1 MKDALTDDPALQA
14 ILDREKITETVTR
27 IANHADAQEW
37 ELLRTCFTDEID
49 VDYTSL
55 AGGQP
60 SVVKVDD
67 LITSWRDTLAGFDAT
82 QHQVTNFVVTLAGD
96 EAQVNAYI
104 RTDHFLSGAAGGDH
118 WLVLGTYDYRLVR
131 LDGGWR
137 VRATKLTLKHL
148 EGNNGLAEAARA
160 RVSQANT
167 GSRSE

>member
-1 MKDALTDDPALQA
+1 MACSSVRRSGDHNLKDALTDDPVLQA
-14 ILDREKITETVTR
+14 ILDREKITATVTR

-67 LITSWRDTLAGFDAT
+67 LITSWRDILAGFDAT
-82 QHQVTNFVVTLAGD
+82 QHQVTNFVVTLTGN

-104 RTDHFLSGAAGGDH
+104 RADHFLSGAAGLS
-118 WLVLGTYDYRLVR
+118 WAPMTT
-131 LDGGWR
+131 
-137 VRATKLTLKHL
+137 A
-148 EGNNGLAEAARA
+148 
-160 RVSQANT
+160 
-167 GSRSE
+167 